1 MAEDLK
7 KFSDIE
13 KIKELL
19 STDIS
24 SKQERSFVLNELI
37 RRKEKRQTAKKDPKT
52 RKTESTNVKRN
63 PLRVGDKDI
72 IFTNE
77 EGNNYT
83 ATITGD
89 FKDFDLETFVDEYVR
104 MDEITTLTIGK
115 DVQITSFPHVDDFD
129 NTFDFDNLQN
139 IVIPNGNPN
148 LELDQNG
155 VLYNKEKTILI
166 KSPVT
171 NSGEL
176 VIPNTVETI
185 GSQAFLG
192 CEELTGSLT
201 LPASLVTIGAKAFK
215 HCNNLGQGPLTI
227 PLSVTSIGVDAFLGV
242 GFLSNL
248 IKIRIWK
255 ETATALDIEQGKC
268 IYFFGIDKKVE
279 FIDDFILKPGWNSIG
294 VNVVDK
300 RVQLITTQANPASI
314 TDAYYFD
321 SDNNT
326 YTRIVR
332 TPNDNSSISLED
344 LQDRRQ
350 LGLWLNI
357 DSHDDVYYELTG
369 DDSVGQ
375 FKGWTTGSSFSSGP
389 GGCSIM

>member
-37 RRKEKRQTAKKDPKT
+37 RRKEKRQTAKIDPKT

-129 NTFDFDNLQN
+129 NNFDFNNLQN

-155 VLYNKEKTILI
+155 VLYNKGKTILL

-176 VIPNTVETI
+176 VIPDTV
-185 GSQAFLG
+185 
-192 CEELTGSLT
+192 
-201 LPASLVTIGAKAFK
+201 VTIGNEAFVS
-215 HCNNLGQGPLTI
+215 CSNLSGNLTI
-227 PLSVTSIGVDAFLGV
+227 PNSVQTIGDSAFASCTGFTGDLTIPDSVQTIGVMAFYECTGFGGTLTIGNSVQTIGDAAFQLCRFTSVAFEENSQLTTIGIV
-242 GFLSNL
+242 
-248 IKIRIWK
+248 
-255 ETATALDIEQGKC
+255 ALAI
-268 IYFFGIDKKVE
+268 
-279 FIDDFILKPGWNSIG
+279 GW
-294 VNVVDK
+294 
-300 RVQLITTQANPASI
+300 
-314 TDAYYFD
+314 
-321 SDNNT
+321 
-326 YTRIVR
+326 
-332 TPNDNSSISLED
+332 
-344 LQDRRQ
+344 
-350 LGLWLNI
+350 
-357 DSHDDVYYELTG
+357 
-369 DDSVGQ
+369 
-375 FKGWTTGSSFSSGP
+375 
-389 GGCSIM
+389 

>member
-37 RRKEKRQTAKKDPKT
+37 RRKEKRQTAKIDPKT

-129 NTFDFDNLQN
+129 NNFDFNNLQN

-155 VLYNKEKTILI
+155 VLYNKGKTILL

-176 VIPNTVETI
+176 VIPDTVVTI
-185 GSQAFLG
+185 GSQAFAY

-255 ETATALDIEQGKC
+255 QTATALDIEQGKC

-321 SDNNT
+321 SDDNT
-326 YTRIVR
+326 YTRIVQ
-332 TPNDNSSISLED
+332 TPSENSSISLED
-344 LQDRRQ
+344 LRSRRQ

-357 DSHDDVYYELTG
+357 DSQEDVYYELTG
-369 DDSVGQ
+369 DDSVGE
-375 FKGWTTGSSFSSGP
+375 FKGSS
-389 GGCSIM
+389 CSIM